1 MPEKRVMLSE
11 EELQKIQGGLIVR
24 SGKTYWVVND
34 TNGDVLQK
42 GGDPY
47 DDVPKAIADLFGVSK
62 EIITPEEYEAKF
74 GKKL

>member
-1 MPEKRVMLSE
+1 MSDNRILLSE
-11 EELQKIQGGLIVR
+11 DDLKKVSGGLIVR
-24 SGKTYWVVND
+24 SGSTYWVVND
-34 TNGDVLQK
+34 KTGDVLNK

-62 EIITPEEYEAKF
+62 EIITPAEYEERF